1 MQWLPGASQPGAF
14 PGDCASSYEKDCPT
28 MTTPVPVHHARDAE
42 PSGAGAVPVR
52 YGLVGRLSAE
62 AFGSL
67 FVVVAGLGVPLF
79 TIPQSSPLPAALA
92 AGFAVIVAMLAF
104 GYVSGGHFNP
114 AVTVGHA
121 VAGRIRLADAAAYI
135 GAQLVGALLGTLA
148 LFGILRT
155 LPNIPDTRTAFD
167 TVTAGFG
174 EHSIIQAPMAAVL
187 LLELLGAAILVAVF
201 LGTTSRAGL
210 NKAAAPVAV
219 GLAFAVLLQLGQAVG
234 NAPFNPARATASAI
248 FSSPWSLEQLWVFW
262 AAPLAGAAIA
272 GLVFR
277 SITALAPAVASAD
290 AERGDRDDS
299 ADLTESG
306 DQDEVDVPAA
316 SDSAGES
323 DSTGESDGAGESES
337 TGESEGAEGSGG
349 AGESGRA
356 GMPATKRN
364 EAQEFFDG
372 PRG

>member
-1 MQWLPGASQPGAF
+1 
-14 PGDCASSYEKDCPT
+14 
-28 MTTPVPVHHARDAE
+28 MTTPVPVHHAHNAE

-52 YGLVGRLSAE
+52 YGLAGRLSAE

-92 AGFAVIVAMLAF
+92 AGLAVTAAMLAF

-135 GAQLVGALLGTLA
+135 GAQLAGALLGALA
-148 LFGILRT
+148 LFAILRT
-155 LPNIPDTRTAFD
+155 LPSIPDSRTAFD

-187 LLELLGAAILVAVF
+187 LLEVLGAAILVAIF

-248 FSSPWSLEQLWVFW
+248 FSSTWSLEQLWVFW
-262 AAPLAGAAIA
+262 VAPVVGAAIA

-277 SITALAPAVASAD
+277 SFTVLAPAAVPSDAGQGDLDGSGDLAESGDVDQSGDLDESGDLDDSGADGADGASGSGRAEGSASAD
-290 AERGDRDDS
+290 R
-299 ADLTESG
+299 SG
-306 DQDEVDVPAA
+306 Q
-316 SDSAGES
+316 
-323 DSTGESDGAGESES
+323 
-337 TGESEGAEGSGG
+337 
-349 AGESGRA
+349 A
-356 GMPATKRN
+356 GMPATNRN

-372 PRG
+372 QRG